1 MIFPIKGREHVET
14 EVSGTAEF
22 SSEVQGRELGLGKET
37 QKDKSSS
44 NPSSS
49 SPYFSD
55 PRNLLDPTQGNT
67 MQCLWGIL
75 RIKWGNGC
83 GISPQGCSQQPCN
96 KHQLLSSRAPAAVD
110 TSPELPWQ
118 LVPQPPAAGAT
129 ACTLSSELP
138 LGRLGSP
145 CPGGFPRADGYKQPQ
160 APRLSRDHPECD
172 QSCRSGP
179 PPHSVRP
186 GLNLSWESI
195 PLGLFPCLICFSP
208 QTTPESSPSTKHML
222 TNPHLPASRN
232 LRCPGTRGHR
242 ILLMHRCQ
250 E

>member
-75 RIKWGNGC
+75 RIK
-83 GISPQGCSQQPCN
+83 
-96 KHQLLSSRAPAAVD
+96 
-110 TSPELPWQ
+110 
-118 LVPQPPAAGAT
+118 
-129 ACTLSSELP
+129 
-138 LGRLGSP
+138 
-145 CPGGFPRADGYKQPQ
+145 
-160 APRLSRDHPECD
+160 
-172 QSCRSGP
+172 
-179 PPHSVRP
+179 
-186 GLNLSWESI
+186 
-195 PLGLFPCLICFSP
+195 
-208 QTTPESSPSTKHML
+208 
-222 TNPHLPASRN
+222 
-232 LRCPGTRGHR
+232 
-242 ILLMHRCQ
+242 
-250 E
+250 